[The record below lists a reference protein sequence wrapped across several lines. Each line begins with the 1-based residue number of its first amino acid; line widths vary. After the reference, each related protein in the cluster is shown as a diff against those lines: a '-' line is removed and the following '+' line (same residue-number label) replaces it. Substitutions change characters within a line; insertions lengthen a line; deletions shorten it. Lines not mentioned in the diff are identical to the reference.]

1 MHGVSTLLG
10 IVFVNRT
17 REKVA
22 LCALLCILSA
32 AASAQDVLRVGTSGD
47 YAPFSSRDSAGAWA
61 GFDIVVA
68 QRLAADLGRPV
79 EFVPFRWPDLAAQMR
94 ADAFD
99 IAMSGVTV
107 RADRAVSFAFSRPYA
122 VTGAVAVVR
131 QRDRRRFQRVT
142 DLDRQAVRIAV
153 NRGGHLEQV
162 ARERFTH
169 AQVTTVSDNSML
181 TDVLRRG
188 EADAVISEALE
199 ARTWPAAEFVTFGP
213 FTHDRKAYMLRREA
227 SELLHRVNDW
237 LAAHEADGWPRRA
250 GGDDVSEPQPGRA
263 LTSNPLDKLEQS
275 IVTDHQATLDALVAA
290 MDLRLQLMPLVAA
303 VKRREQM
310 PIEDPAQ
317 EARVLEHARAAA
329 KAADLNGDDVAA
341 LFRVQIDAAK
351 AVEHATTV
359 SAPADASLADVR
371 AAVTAA
377 SDQII
382 TELARSA
389 RWFREPGSRA
399 QIDAAVRNGLTTP
412 KLSPA
417 LKARLVDGF
426 SRVRPL

>member
-237 LAAHEADGWPRRA
+237 LAAHEADGWLNEQRRRWL
-250 GGDDVSEPQPGRA
+250 G
-263 LTSNPLDKLEQS
+263 EQS